1 MCYLVRYS
9 SPCITCF
16 SMIISMSKTT
26 GPRPL
31 IEEVVYLGLW
41 FPRVR
46 YVMAEWRQQEPKQ
59 ESENLHLKQQARS
72 RESELSSLN
81 EVHAHPVLYFLPS
94 ARPYLLSLSLSTINQ
109 ELSIQVPKTMED
121 LSFKPS
127 YPLRFRHPRGNSR
140 AQDRQLE
147 KAWSSMFRNSHARD
161 SY

>member
-1 MCYLVRYS
+1 MVS
-9 SPCITCF
+9 
-16 SMIISMSKTT
+16 
-26 GPRPL
+26 G
-31 IEEVVYLGLW
+31 GN
-41 FPRVR
+41 
-46 YVMAEWRQQEPKQ
+46 RQPKQ

-81 EVHAHPVLYFLPS
+81 EVHTHPVIYFLPS

-109 ELSIQVPKTMED
+109 EPSIQVPKTMED

-127 YPLRFRHPRGNSR
+127 YPLRFRHPRGSSL

-147 KAWSSMFRNSHARD
+147 KAWSSMFRSSHARD